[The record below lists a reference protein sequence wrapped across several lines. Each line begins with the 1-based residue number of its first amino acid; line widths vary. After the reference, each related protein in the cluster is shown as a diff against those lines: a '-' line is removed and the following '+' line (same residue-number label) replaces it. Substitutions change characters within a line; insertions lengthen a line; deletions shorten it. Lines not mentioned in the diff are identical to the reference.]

1 MSIDKKLLKRLKIL
15 YVEDDD
21 VIRNELSKLLL
32 GFFGKVFIANDG
44 EVGLKTFLTN
54 QDDIDLILT
63 DINMPKLNGIDMI
76 KKIREIGS
84 PVPVFFATA
93 YSDSN
98 FLSQAIKLKVY
109 EYIVKP
115 IDIKNFLTSMNELAN
130 VLYQEFLIKKQ
141 TSDLAK
147 YKEIIDSN
155 NIVIKLDIEMNIIY
169 VNELFCDIT
178 GYTSD
183 ELIGKEFE
191 ILKHPDISTE
201 IYNQMYVNVLN
212 NKPWHGKLKNNTKEN
227 ISFNTDCYMI
237 TTLNSSG
244 EITGAISI
252 QKDITE
258 ELNKKRGIQRSLM
271 KDKSEI
277 FIKSKEGSAEQN
289 MIINNLKNKLSN
301 LNKDILKFQKIN
313 QKCVHSLDNIT
324 NENRNLNAELS
335 TYKKNSNRYNKS
347 LILTKENN
355 ELKNELK
362 KVNKDLNEFNEK
374 QEIDM
379 SKLKSNYQKKIDE
392 LDKKLKNTESSE
404 VLHQKLTYWKAK
416 AKDESLKNEEL
427 EKQIIDYGDKTFMEK
442 IFN

>member
-15 YVEDDD
+15 YVEDDEI
-21 VIRNELSKLLL
+21 IRNELSKLLL

-44 EVGLKTFLTN
+44 EMGLKTFLTN
-54 QDDIDLILT
+54 QDNIDLILT

-76 KKIREIGS
+76 KKIRDIGS

-115 IDIKNFLTSMNELAN
+115 IDIRNFLSSMNELAN

-169 VNELFCDIT
+169 VNELFCNIT

-183 ELIGKEFE
+183 ELIGQEFK
-191 ILKHPDISTE
+191 ILKHPDISVE
-201 IYNQMYVNVLN
+201 LYNQMYVKILN
-212 NKPWHGKLKNNTKEN
+212 NKPWHGKLKNISKEE
-227 ISFNTDCYMI
+227 IVYHTDCYMI

-258 ELNKKRGIQRSLM
+258 ELSKKRGIQLSLM

-277 FIKSKEGSAEQN
+277 FIKSKEGSAEQG
-289 MIINNLKNKLSN
+289 MIIKNLENRINNINNDLVKS
-301 LNKDILKFQKIN
+301 QKIS
-313 QKCVHSLDNIT
+313 QKCIHSLDSIT

-355 ELKNELK
+355 ELKTELQ
-362 KVNKDLNEFNEK
+362 KVNENLTKYDSKKER
-374 QEIDM
+374 EIDKIKT
-379 SKLKSNYQKKIDE
+379 SYEKKIDDLEKKLKSME
-392 LDKKLKNTESSE
+392 TTE
-404 VLHQKLTYWKAK
+404 VLHQKLTYWKEK
-416 AKDESLKNEEL
+416 AKDESQKNEDL
-427 EKQIIDYGDKTFMEK
+427 EKQIIAYGDKTFMEK